1 MATYYCNHSTLSRGD
16 NCSAASKFRYI
27 CRLGKY
33 ANKGD
38 LIAVHSANMPSWA
51 VENPLAFWEAA
62 DAYERVNGR
71 LCEVVEFAL
80 PCELGRE
87 TPMDMAVR
95 FADAIATTDD
105 GQRLPY
111 TMALHW
117 PPGSRNCHGHLTMST
132 RIADGIERTPQEF
145 FSRATPK
152 PKPGQPPPKRKG
164 GARKTTSTSHP
175 EWLRWVRE
183 TLADLINFYYEQ
195 AGLPH
200 RVDHRSYAE
209 QGVNKI
215 PQEHLGP
222 KLAAIAKKLE
232 DADIDIDDYSEGK
245 LLRNAIIK
253 MVNEQGV
260 TLDELEDAIK
270 QQLDNPQQDGQQEEG
285 NEVSPPT
292 PPQDV
297 EDVEAAEKVDG
308 KRRFGI
314 GNG

>member
-1 MATYYCNHSTLSRGD
+1 MATYYCNHSTLSRGS
-16 NCSAASKFRYI
+16 NCSAASKYRYM

-38 LIAVHSANMPSWA
+38 LIAIHSDNMPSWA
-51 VENPLAFWEAA
+51 AQNPLAFWQAA
-62 DAYERVNGR
+62 DLYERANGR
-71 LCEVVEFAL
+71 LCEVLEFAL
-80 PCELGRE
+80 PCELGRD

-95 FADAIATTDD
+95 FADAIATDE

-111 TMALHW
+111 TVVLHW
-117 PPGSRNCHGHLTMST
+117 PPGSRNCHGHLIMST
-132 RIADGIERTPQEF
+132 RIEDGIERTPQEF
-145 FSRATPK
+145 FSRAAPR
-152 PKPGQPPPKRKG
+152 PRPGQPKPKRKG
-164 GARKTTSTSHP
+164 GARKTTITSHP

-183 TLADLINFYYEQ
+183 CLADIQNFYYER

-200 RVDHRSYAE
+200 RVDHRSYKE

-222 KLAAIAKKLE
+222 KLAAIAKRLE
-232 DADIDIDDYSEGK
+232 NADVDIDDYAEGK

-270 QQLDNPQQDGQQEEG
+270 QQLANLQQDGQQEEG

-297 EDVEAAEKVDG
+297 EDVEAAENVDG
-308 KRRFGI
+308 KRRFGL